1 MTLTRPRI
9 APIPGTP
16 ACAAPTVDPRTG
28 CTLTRYADVRAA
40 LAAPACHVPAVG
52 PGAAYTLDWL
62 RGLVSRFS
70 TPEDHPARRAAGL
83 AALTPLDPEELR
95 AEAARRTA
103 DALDRADGRLDVP
116 SALARRVPVGVLAGR
131 LGLAEAATAVE
142 AVTTIAAAYQ
152 PGADAA
158 AAWRADGAVT
168 VLVALAPPAPPE
180 VLANRLGLLVQ
191 ACDATAGLIGAGA
204 RNLLPPPTDPPP
216 AADLAP
222 AEDLG
227 PPAGEV
233 AGTGRPAGDTA
244 ELLHEVLRLDP
255 PVRGTRR
262 ITTGDVQIGGVDL
275 PAGTPLLLRFDS
287 ANRDPEF
294 FPEPDSFTPG
304 RPTPA
309 LTFGAGRR
317 GCPGQRH
324 ALALASG
331 VLDVLRERCR
341 LAPGVPA
348 YEPHPLLRVPTRLE
362 VTPR

>member
-9 APIPGTP
+9 TPIPGTP
-16 ACAAPTVDPRTG
+16 PCGPPTVDPRTG

-40 LAAPACHVPAVG
+40 LAAPACRVPPAR

-70 TPEDHPARRAAGL
+70 APENHPARRAAGL
-83 AALTPLDPEELR
+83 AALVPLDPDELR

-116 SALARRVPVGVLAGR
+116 SALARRVPVGVLAAR
-131 LGLAEAATAVE
+131 LGLADPVAAVE
-142 AVTTIAAAYQ
+142 AVATIAAAYQ

-158 AAWRADGAVT
+158 AVRRADEAVA
-168 VLVALAPPAPPE
+168 VLVELAPPAPPE

-204 RNLLPPPTDPPP
+204 RHLLPPPADPPPSADPPP
-216 AADLAP
+216 AARSALS
-222 AEDLG
+222 
-227 PPAGEV
+227 
-233 AGTGRPAGDTA
+233 GRPAGDTG

-262 ITTGDVQIGGVDL
+262 TTTEAVHLGDVDL
-275 PAGTPLLLRFDS
+275 PVGTPLLLRFDS
-287 ANRDPEF
+287 ANRDPEV

-304 RPTPA
+304 RPAPA
-309 LTFGAGRR
+309 VTFGAGPR
-317 GCPGQRH
+317 GCPGQRQ
-324 ALALASG
+324 ALALATG

-341 LAPGVPA
+341 LAPGRPT
-348 YEPHPLLRVPTRLE
+348 YESHPLLRVPSRLE
-362 VTPR
+362 VIPR

>member
-1 MTLTRPRI
+1 MTRTRPRI

-16 ACAAPTVDPRTG
+16 PCGPLTVDPRTG

-40 LAAPACHVPAVG
+40 LAAPACHVPAAR
-52 PGAAYTLDWL
+52 PGAPYTLDWF

-70 TPEDHPARRAAGL
+70 APQDHPARRAAGL
-83 AALTPLDPEELR
+83 AALAPLDPDELR

-103 DALDRADGRLDVP
+103 DALDRAGGRLDVA

-131 LGLAEAATAVE
+131 LGLADAATAVD
-142 AVTTIAAAYQ
+142 AVATIAAAYQ

-168 VLVALAPPAPPE
+168 VLVALAPPAPPDM
-180 VLANRLGLLVQ
+180 LANRLGLLVQ

-204 RNLLPPPTDPPP
+204 RHLLHP
-216 AADLAP
+216 AADLPP
-222 AEDLG
+222 A
-227 PPAGEV
+227 AGEV
-233 AGTGRPAGDTA
+233 TGSGRPAGDTE

-262 ITTGDVQIGGVDL
+262 TTTGAVHIGGADV

-287 ANRDPEF
+287 ANRDPGV

-309 LTFGAGRR
+309 LTFGAGPR

-324 ALALASG
+324 ALALATG

-362 VTPR
+362 VIPR

>member
-1 MTLTRPRI
+1 MTPTRPRI

-16 ACAAPTVDPRTG
+16 PCAPPTVDPRTG

-40 LAAPACHVPAVG
+40 LAAPTCHVPAAG
-52 PGAAYTLDWL
+52 PGAAYSLDWL

-70 TPEDHPARRAAGL
+70 APADHPARRAAGVTAL
-83 AALTPLDPEELR
+83 APLDPDELR

-103 DALDRADGRLDVP
+103 DALDRAGCRLDVA

-131 LGLAEAATAVE
+131 LGLADPATAVD
-142 AVTTIAAAYQ
+142 AVATIAAAYR

-158 AAWRADGAVT
+158 AVWRADGAVT

-204 RNLLPPPTDPPP
+204 RHLLPP
-216 AADLAP
+216 AADLP
-222 AEDLG
+222 PTVDL
-227 PPAGEV
+227 PPAAGEE
-233 AGTGRPAGDTA
+233 TGSGHPAGDTE

-262 ITTGDVQIGGVDL
+262 TTTGTVHIGGVDL

-287 ANRDPEF
+287 ANRDPEVF
-294 FPEPDSFTPG
+294 QEPDSFTPG
-304 RPTPA
+304 RLTPA
-309 LTFGAGRR
+309 LTFGAGPR
-317 GCPGQRH
+317 GCPGRRH
-324 ALALASG
+324 ALALATG

-341 LAPGVPA
+341 LAPGTPA
-348 YEPHPLLRVPTRLE
+348 YEPHPLLRVPSRLE
-362 VTPR
+362 VVPR

>member
-1 MTLTRPRI
+1 M
-9 APIPGTP
+9 
-16 ACAAPTVDPRTG
+16 DPRTG

-40 LAAPACHVPAVG
+40 LAAPACHVPAAR
-52 PGAAYTLDWL
+52 PGAPYTLDWF

-70 TPEDHPARRAAGL
+70 APQDHPARRAAGL
-83 AALTPLDPEELR
+83 AALAPLDPDELR

-103 DALDRADGRLDVP
+103 DALDRAGGRLDVA

-131 LGLAEAATAVE
+131 LGLADAATAVD
-142 AVTTIAAAYQ
+142 AVATIAAAYQ
-152 PGADAA
+152 AGADAA

-180 VLANRLGLLVQ
+180 ALANRLGLLVQ

-204 RNLLPPPTDPPP
+204 RHLLPP
-216 AADLAP
+216 AADLPP
-222 AEDLG
+222 A
-227 PPAGEV
+227 AGEV
-233 AGTGRPAGDTA
+233 TGFGRPAGDTE

-262 ITTGDVQIGGVDL
+262 TTTGAVHIGGVDV

-287 ANRDPEF
+287 ANRDPEV

-309 LTFGAGRR
+309 LTFGAGPR

-324 ALALASG
+324 ALALATG

-362 VTPR
+362 VIPL